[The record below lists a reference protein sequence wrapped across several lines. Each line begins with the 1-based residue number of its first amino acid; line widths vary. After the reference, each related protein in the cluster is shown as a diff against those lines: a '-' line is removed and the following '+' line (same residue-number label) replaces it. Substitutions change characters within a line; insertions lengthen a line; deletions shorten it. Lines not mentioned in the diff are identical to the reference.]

1 MRISKPTI
9 KLGVPGEHN
18 VYNSL
23 AAIAVAIKLGLDLE
37 TIKKGLCGFSGTD
50 RRFQKKGTFNG
61 VTVVDDY
68 AHHPDEITATLDSA
82 KHFPHN
88 RTWCVFQPHTY
99 SRTKAL
105 MPEFAKALALADK
118 VVLAKIYPARERM
131 KM

>member
-1 MRISKPTI
+1 MF
-9 KLGVPGEHN
+9 LGEHN

-68 AHHPDEITATLDSA
+68 AHHPDEITATLDSCKTFSTQQNMVRIPA
-82 KHFPHN
+82 SYLFKNKSTSAVILQKHFQLP
-88 RTWCVFQPHTY
+88 TLSSSPTY
-99 SRTKAL
+99 MLQEKLITL
-105 MPEFAKALALADK
+105 E
-118 VVLAKIYPARERM
+118 
-131 KM
+131 